1 MKSNTLMA
9 SEDGRKLG
17 IFEYGTNHML
27 LLNLLPSMDMLEV
40 RIMEGERTEARFTIA
55 LHDDQGGR
63 KYEGLL
69 AIEHYMARIREVI
82 EKEDYKKVS

>member
-1 MKSNTLMA
+1 MNSLYA

-17 IFEYGTNHML
+17 IFEDGTNHVL
-27 LLNLLPSMDMLEV
+27 LFNLVPSMDMLEV
-40 RIMEGERTEARFTIA
+40 KIMEGERTEARFTIA

-69 AIEHYMARIREVI
+69 AIEHYMERIREI
-82 EKEDYKKVS
+82 ISKMDFNKVS